1 MKTLVPQVR
10 AGAEG
15 EWAGMFE
22 RANIPT
28 EELGG
33 LGLPL
38 FSLQPCTGVGAMHTQ
53 RTRPNVFHSAGC
65 CEGPTLAPLED
76 GLPSVGLMP
85 QPVVSDA

>member
-1 MKTLVPQVR
+1 MKTLVLQVR

-33 LGLPL
+33 GLGLP
-38 FSLQPCTGVGAMHTQ
+38 SLLPAALHWGWGNAHPANKAKCV
-53 RTRPNVFHSAGC
+53 
-65 CEGPTLAPLED
+65 PLCQ
-76 GLPSVGLMP
+76 LL
-85 QPVVSDA
+85 

>member
-22 RANIPT
+22 RANVPT

-33 LGLPL
+33 FLGCLSLLPAAWHQGWGNAHL
-38 FSLQPCTGVGAMHTQ
+38 ANKAPCVAL
-53 RTRPNVFHSAGC
+53 SW
-65 CEGPTLAPLED
+65 LL
-76 GLPSVGLMP
+76 
-85 QPVVSDA
+85 

>member
-1 MKTLVPQVR
+1 MKTLVLQVR

-33 LGLPL
+33 
-38 FSLQPCTGVGAMHTQ
+38 
-53 RTRPNVFHSAGC
+53 
-65 CEGPTLAPLED
+65 
-76 GLPSVGLMP
+76 
-85 QPVVSDA
+85 

>member
-33 LGLPL
+33 G
-38 FSLQPCTGVGAMHTQ
+38 
-53 RTRPNVFHSAGC
+53 
-65 CEGPTLAPLED
+65 
-76 GLPSVGLMP
+76 
-85 QPVVSDA
+85 